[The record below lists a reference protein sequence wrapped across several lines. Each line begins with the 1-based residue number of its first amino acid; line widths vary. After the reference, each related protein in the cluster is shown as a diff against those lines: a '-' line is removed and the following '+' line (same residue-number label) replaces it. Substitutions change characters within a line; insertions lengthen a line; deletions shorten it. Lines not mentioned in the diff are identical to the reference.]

1 MNPPFGTRNTGID
14 TAFVLKGMEYAS
26 TVYSLHKTSTRDVSR
41 CSTSF
46 AYICI
51 IYHYIYILTTRA
63 SYIRLFILSYLL
75 LSQHFIRLAEEHDFT
90 LEVLAELKYD
100 IPKTF
105 KHQKLK
111 TKDVFVDLYRFTH
124 KA

>member
-41 CSTSF
+41 CSTLL
-46 AYICI
+46 AYI
-51 IYHYIYILTTRA
+51 YYIYILTTRV
-63 SYIRLFILSYLL
+63 SYKLLFILSYLL
-75 LSQHFIRLAEEHDFT
+75 LLQHFIRLAEEHDYT